1 MLDVHSQHNEM
12 ATVILP
18 ILLLKK
24 REIKQLSQCQNLES

>member
-1 MLDVHSQHNEM
+1 MLDVQSQHNEI

-24 REIKQLSQCQNLES
+24 KERLNNFSNAKI

>member
-1 MLDVHSQHNEM
+1 MLDVQSQHNEI

-24 REIKQLSQCQNLES
+24 KERLNNFPNAKI